1 MERAPF
7 LARFSHGNA
16 FKLLRHGEP
25 QMSSPP
31 ISISHRL
38 FRCRYSNSIDVVAS
52 SPFFSCPAARAPRGA
67 CSPANKWS
75 QPSRFRPFD
84 RAPFIFVW
92 RVIFSFFA
100 FFFFIS
106 FSFFF
111 SAFCCCKLRNYASTG
126 AGSGI
131 HPSKS
136 SLLVNAGN
144 YLYRRG
150 SEKNYVIFEETGP
163 GCLGR
168 FHWQNI
174 SIDRFY
180 VLDEKKHQLEAWGEK
195 LSCIVWNYP
204 ANSRP
209 CLIVCA

>member
-7 LARFSHGNA
+7 LARFSHGNT
-16 FKLLRHGEP
+16 FKLLRHGEL

-38 FRCRYSNSIDVVAS
+38 FRCRCPNSKDVVAS

-75 QPSRFRPFD
+75 HPSRFRPFY
-84 RAPFIFVW
+84 RSPFIFVW
-92 RVIFSFFA
+92 RVILSFFA
-100 FFFFIS
+100 FFFFIPS
-106 FSFFF
+106 SFFF
-111 SAFCCCKLRNYASTG
+111 SAFFCCKLRNYVWTASTHQRTRW
-126 AGSGI
+126 SMLETI
-131 HPSKS
+131 
-136 SLLVNAGN
+136 
-144 YLYRRG
+144 YT
-150 SEKNYVIFEETGP
+150 EEGVKKIMLFSRKR

-168 FHWQNI
+168 FQWQNI
-174 SIDRFY
+174 SINRFY

-204 ANSRP
+204 ADSRP

>member
-1 MERAPF
+1 M
-7 LARFSHGNA
+7 
-16 FKLLRHGEP
+16 
-25 QMSSPP
+25 
-31 ISISHRL
+31 
-38 FRCRYSNSIDVVAS
+38 YSNSIDVVAS
-52 SPFFSCPAARAPRGA
+52 SSFFSCPAARAPRGA

-111 SAFCCCKLRNYASTG
+111 SAFCCCKLRNYAWT
-126 AGSGI
+126 APTHWRARWLMLETI
-131 HPSKS
+131 
-136 SLLVNAGN
+136 
-144 YLYRRG
+144 YT
-150 SEKNYVIFEETGP
+150 EEEVKKIVLFSRKR

-168 FHWQNI
+168 FQWQNI
-174 SIDRFY
+174 SINRFY

-195 LSCIVWNYP
+195 LSCIVWN
-204 ANSRP
+204 STLFDCM
-209 CLIVCA
+209 CLA

>member
-1 MERAPF
+1 
-7 LARFSHGNA
+7 
-16 FKLLRHGEP
+16 
-25 QMSSPP
+25 MSYPP

-38 FRCRYSNSIDVVAS
+38 FWCRYSNSKDVVAS
-52 SPFFSCPAARAPRGA
+52 SPFFSCPATRAPMGA
-67 CSPANKWS
+67 CSLANKWS

-111 SAFCCCKLRNYASTG
+111 SAFCCCKSRNYAWTASTHQRTRCNWLMLET
-126 AGSGI
+126 I
-131 HPSKS
+131 
-136 SLLVNAGN
+136 
-144 YLYRRG
+144 YT
-150 SEKNYVIFEETGP
+150 EEGVKKILSFSRKR

-168 FHWQNI
+168 FQWQII

-180 VLDEKKHQLEAWGEK
+180 VLDEKKAPTRGLGWK
-195 LSCIVWNYP
+195 NIV
-204 ANSRP
+204 
-209 CLIVCA
+209 